1 MVNWPNVNKTSMSA
15 KKKTELVI
23 FKSKRKQIDGEI
35 KLNLTRNKLFPTD
48 SVFPIKLGIQI
59 Y

>member
-15 KKKTELVI
+15 KKTELVI

-35 KLNLTRNKLFPTD
+35 KLNLPRNKLFPTD

>member
-1 MVNWPNVNKTSMSA
+1 ML
-15 KKKTELVI
+15 KKTELVI